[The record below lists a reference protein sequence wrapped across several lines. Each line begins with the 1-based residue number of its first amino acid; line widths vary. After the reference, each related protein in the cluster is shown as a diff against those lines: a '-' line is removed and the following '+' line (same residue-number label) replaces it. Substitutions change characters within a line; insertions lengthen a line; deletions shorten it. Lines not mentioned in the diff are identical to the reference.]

1 MPTSGI
7 SPPPPPPGPDPP
19 RLGVVE
25 DDCLV
30 PLTLRM
36 VDVRLGVRLIPLA
49 GVTAAGDDC
58 GCDDC
63 GSEDPCGF
71 EDAWGIED
79 EGSGYKVLNKLVVD
93 RLGKCVVCWY
103 RVLALVDAR
112 LVEERFGRWVG
123 E

>member
-7 SPPPPPPGPDPP
+7 SPPLPGPDPP
-19 RLGVVE
+19 PLGVVE

-30 PLTLRM
+30 PLTLRI

-49 GVTAAGDDC
+49 GVTAAGDGC
-58 GCDDC
+58 GSADDC

-71 EDAWGIED
+71 EDDWGTED
-79 EGSGYKVLNKLVVD
+79 EGSGYNVLNKLVVD

-112 LVEERFGRWVG
+112 LVEERFGR
-123 E
+123 